1 VVVIASND
9 GLLRVFSTVMWT
21 CVAVCRGPQVGERI
35 SHLTSYRNVIKLAVA
50 AEPLPSEA

>member
-1 VVVIASND
+1 MVVIASND